1 LYHNPGKFTEN
12 FKKGYLSLATIA
24 VLGSFDTKGVEFA
37 YLIEQIRA
45 RQHDVLLIDISILG
59 DSGLQPHIRAEEVAE
74 AGGQP
79 LTYLREHQQRGP
91 AMHVMAQGATKV
103 VSNLYTSGRIDAI
116 IGMGGSGGTAVFA
129 AAVRDLPVGFPKLL
143 ISTMASGDTRSI
155 VGTKDLILVPA
166 VVDVAGLNHISR
178 RIIAN
183 TANAVCGIVEDRW
196 EETHAERPIIAVSML
211 GNTTTAVEVA
221 RPILEAAGYEMLVF
235 HAVGSGGRTMESL
248 VADGLVAGVLDL
260 TTTELASELTGAPCS
275 AGPERLTTAGKLG
288 IPQVISVG
296 CIDFSIFGR
305 RETIPEHYRTR
316 NLYAWNPETT
326 LMRTTPEESAQLG
339 KLIAERANAAQGPVA
354 VILPLAGC
362 SQVGMAGQAF
372 WMPQADEALFTAIR
386 ANLRPEVKLIEM
398 DTHINDP
405 RFAEEAAR
413 TMLILMGQK

>member
-1 LYHNPGKFTEN
+1 M
-12 FKKGYLSLATIA
+12 
-24 VLGSFDTKGVEFA
+24 V
-37 YLIEQIRA
+37 
-45 RQHDVLLIDISILG
+45 
-59 DSGLQPHIRAEEVAE
+59 
-74 AGGQP
+74 
-79 LTYLREHQQRGP
+79 
-91 AMHVMAQGATKV
+91 
-103 VSNLYTSGRIDAI
+103 
-116 IGMGGSGGTAVFA
+116 
-129 AAVRDLPVGFPKLL
+129 
-143 ISTMASGDTRSI
+143 SGDTRSI

-166 VVDVAGLNHISR
+166 VVDVAGLNRISS

-183 TANAVCGIVEDRW
+183 AANAICGMVEGSR
-196 EETHAERPIIAVSML
+196 EEIHADKPIIAVSML
-211 GNTTTAVEVA
+211 GNTTPAVEAA
-221 RPILEAAGYEMLVF
+221 RPFFEAAGYEVLVF

-248 VADGLVAGVLDL
+248 ISEGLIAGVFDL

-305 RETIPEHYRTR
+305 QETIPEHYRTR

-354 VILPLAGC
+354 VILPLAGY
-362 SQVGMAGQAF
+362 SQVGIIGQPF
-372 WMPQADEALFTAIR
+372 WMPQADKALFSAIR

-405 RFAEEAAR
+405 RFAEEAAQM
-413 TMLILMGQK
+413 MLNLMGQK